1 VVIVMPLLVLVVG
14 VLVGA
19 LAAYRVFHAGTLSSS
34 RRALRELQSTLDG
47 LESAYSMKVAT
58 FEAQRDLAMLS
69 GLRPE
74 HVRGR
79 IHLPRPDLD
88 S

>member
-1 VVIVMPLLVLVVG
+1 MVIVMLLALVVG
-14 VLVGA
+14 VLAGA
-19 LAAYRVFHAGTLSSS
+19 LATYRVFHAGTLSSS

-47 LESAYSMKVAT
+47 LESSYSMKVAT